1 MCCCHSEQ
9 VFAAPSQIA
18 GGDERLLLFSACC
31 GSEVKAYLVDQRHP
45 GGVLQGE
52 GAL

>member
-1 MCCCHSEQ
+1 MSCCHGEQ

-18 GGDERLLLFSACC
+18 GGDERLLLLSACC
-31 GSEVKAYLVDQRHP
+31 GEVKAYLVDQRHP